1 MRTRT
6 EQAAAIIYGYLECL
20 PSCDT
25 ADKDEQGRCK
35 DCYHEALDTAYELR
49 HAGLLALDAP
59 EPRIDLAGWQ
69 EWGHKHGSH
78 VTLEDGVIT
87 VVIPDDISRDL
98 TCEEAQELATWLNAA
113 ANEAKRGRR

>member
-1 MRTRT
+1 MSIRD
-6 EQAAAIIYGYLECL
+6 EAIRVIRQQTLVSDLATSKDIARKLE
-20 PSCDT
+20 
-25 ADKDEQGRCK
+25 
-35 DCYHEALDTAYELR
+35 Y
-49 HAGLLALDAP
+49 AGLLAADAP
-59 EPRIDLAGWQ
+59 EPRIDLDGWQ

-113 ANEAKRGRR
+113 ANEAKRGRP